1 MEKLREHMERIFFRF
16 KGKAAPYIS
25 SSYSDTNQDLALL
38 ASTEIIFSIDIW
50 ELVTQCKHLV
60 KAKYLPRT

>member
-38 ASTEIIFSIDIW
+38 ASTEIIFSIDI
-50 ELVTQCKHLV
+50 
-60 KAKYLPRT
+60 